1 MKVAFFYAKFENK
14 AMLKLF
20 TIVSAL
26 LLSSI
31 AYAQMSLDP
40 VFASQNDSVTI
51 IYDATKGNAA
61 LRDLGPPDVY
71 IHTGVITS
79 ISSGNSDWR
88 YVKGVWGTDD
98 LPRKM
103 TYAGNNIYKIKIFIP
118 TFYGVPA
125 GETIRKIAAVFR
137 DKTGN
142 KVGRNADGTDI
153 YADIFPPGLK
163 ISFTKPAEIPGI
175 FETTDNITFEAKASE
190 SAKITFFENGIQL
203 DTQTTTTFT
212 RTISGRAPG
221 RYTYVVRAQKGSIT
235 ASDTL
240 YISVNPA
247 VTTEA
252 LPSGMV
258 DGANYI
264 NDTTL
269 LFSLVAPGKKYTYL
283 VGDFNNWQPLP
294 GYFMKKTPDG
304 NRWWLQVS
312 GLKKGQQYGY
322 QYLVD
327 GLFREAD
334 PLSELILDN
343 WNDGFINKSDFPGLP
358 NYPAGKTTGLVSV
371 IQPGKAAYIWKHDTF
386 TVKNVGQLNIY
397 ELHIRDFIAAHSYT
411 VLKDTLSYLK
421 KLGVNAIKLMPVNEF
436 EGNSSWGYNVSYHM
450 ALDKYY
456 GNANQLKA
464 FIDECHKQGIAVFL
478 DVVFNHVF
486 GQSTLCHLYWNSA
499 LNQPADNNPWLN
511 PVAKHDF
518 NVGYDFNHESQFTQ
532 QYMDRVIK
540 YWLTEF
546 KADGFRFDLSKGFT
560 QKNTLGNTGAW
571 GQYDGSRIYLL
582 KRMRDAIR
590 SYDNNAVLI
599 LEHFADNSEETELS
613 NEGFLFWGNGS
624 GPYSEVSM
632 GYTADLSW
640 SSNYKN
646 RGWNNPH
653 LISYMESH
661 DEERMMYKN
670 ITFGNSNGS
679 YNVRQLP
686 TALKRGEMATVLF
699 FSVPGPKMIW
709 QFGELGYDVNIN
721 FNGRTGEKPIRWN
734 YLTEPNRQS
743 LHRVYSTMMNLR
755 NKYPVFHTTF
765 NNFDLGGRVKK
776 AWLQYFDHYVHV
788 IANTDVVSVNTTY
801 DFHDTGKWYE
811 VFSGDSLRVTN
822 KNVPITLA
830 PGAYRLF
837 TNKKME
843 AQPTAQIRNN
853 TQVVVNPSDVLI
865 FPNPASETLQLS
877 SPANTTITIRDA
889 SGRVIFTGITGEDVL
904 TIQTRSW
911 PNGVYFIQG
920 QSQGRNWS
928 DKTLIQH

>member
-1 MKVAFFYAKFENK
+1 MFKIY
-14 AMLKLF
+14 
-20 TIVSAL
+20 TIVSSFL
-26 LLSSI
+26 LGSV
-31 AYAQMSLDP
+31 AFAQMTLDP

-51 IYDATKGNAA
+51 FYDATKGNAA
-61 LRDLGPPDVY
+61 LKDLGPPEVY
-71 IHTGVITS
+71 IHTGVITNL
-79 ISSGNSDWR
+79 SSGNSDWR

-98 LPRKM
+98 APRKM
-103 TYAGNNIYKIKIFIP
+103 TYTGNNIYRIKIFIP
-118 TFYGVPA
+118 TFYGVP
-125 GETIRKIAAVFR
+125 GTETVRKIAAVFR
-137 DKTGN
+137 DRAGN

-175 FETTDNITFEAKASE
+175 FETTDNIAFEAKASE
-190 SAKITFFENGIQL
+190 LAKITFFENGVQL
-203 DTQTTTTFT
+203 DTLTTVTFT
-212 RTISGRAPG
+212 KTLSGKAPG
-221 RYTYVVRAQKGSIT
+221 RYMYVARAQKGTMT

-240 YISVNPA
+240 FISINPSI
-247 VTTEA
+247 TTEA
-252 LPSGMV
+252 LPSGTM

-269 LFSLVAPGKKYTYL
+269 VFSLAAPGKKYVYL
-283 VGDFNNWQPLP
+283 IGDFNNWQPLP
-294 GYFMKKTPDG
+294 AYFMKKTPDG
-304 NRWWLQVS
+304 NRWWLRVS

-327 GLFREAD
+327 GLLREAD
-334 PLSELILDN
+334 PLSELLLDN
-343 WNDGFINKSDFPGLP
+343 WNDGFINKADFPGLP
-358 NYPAGKTTGLVSV
+358 NYPSGKSTGLVSV
-371 IQPGKAAYIWKHDTF
+371 VQPGKSAYAWKHDTF
-386 TVKNVGQLNIY
+386 IVRNVGSLNIY
-397 ELHIRDFIAAHSYT
+397 ELHIRDFIAAHSFT
-411 VLKDTLSYLK
+411 VLKDTLPYLK
-421 KLGVNAIKLMPVNEF
+421 KLGVNAIKIMPVNEF

-532 QYMDRVIK
+532 QYMDRVIRH
-540 YWLTEF
+540 WLTEF

-571 GQYDGSRIYLL
+571 GQYDGSRIFLL
-582 KRMRDAIR
+582 KRMRDVIR

-624 GPYSEVSM
+624 GSYSEVSM

-640 SSNYKN
+640 VSNYKS
-646 RGWNNPH
+646 RGWSKPH

-670 ITFGNSNGS
+670 ITFGNSSGG
-679 YNVRQLP
+679 YNVRQLS

-734 YLTEPNRQS
+734 YLTEPDRQN
-743 LHRVYSTMMNLR
+743 LQRVYSTMMNLR

-776 AWLQYFDHYVHV
+776 VWLQYYDHYVHV
-788 IANTDVVSVNTTY
+788 IANSDVVPSNTTY

-811 VFSGDSLRVTN
+811 VFSGDSMRVTN
-822 KNVPITLA
+822 KNMPVNLQ

-837 TNKKME
+837 TNKRME
-843 AQPTAQIRNN
+843 LQPKVQIPNS
-853 TQVVVNPSDVLI
+853 TSNPDKYSEILVY
-865 FPNPASETLQLS
+865 PNPASDELNLMGPGNAKIQV
-877 SPANTTITIRDA
+877 RDA
-889 SGRVIFTGITGEDVL
+889 SGRCIFTGYMKDKFMHIHT
-904 TIQTRSW
+904 QNW
-911 PNGVYFIQG
+911 PNGMYVIQG
-920 QSQGRNWS
+920 QSQQGTWS
-928 DKTLIQH
+928 VITMIQH

>member
-1 MKVAFFYAKFENK
+1 MFKIYTVVFSF
-14 AMLKLF
+14 M
-20 TIVSAL
+20 
-26 LLSSI
+26 LSS
-31 AYAQMSLDP
+31 AAFAQMTLDP

-51 IYDATKGNAA
+51 IYDATKGNGA
-61 LRDLGPPDVY
+61 LKDLGPPDVY
-71 IHTGVITS
+71 IHTGVITNLS
-79 ISSGNSDWR
+79 NGNSDWR

-98 LPRKM
+98 APRKM
-103 TYAGNNIYKIKIFIP
+103 TYSGNNIYRIKIFIP
-118 TFYGVPA
+118 TFYGVP
-125 GETIRKIAAVFR
+125 GTETIRKIAAVFR
-137 DKTGN
+137 DRTGN

-163 ISFTKPAEIPGI
+163 ISFTKPSEIPGI
-175 FETTDNITFEAKASE
+175 FETSDNITFEAKASE
-190 SAKITFFENGIQL
+190 SARIAFFENGIQL
-203 DTQTTTTFT
+203 DTLTAVTFSKT
-212 RTISGRAPG
+212 LTGKAPG
-221 RYTYVVRAQKGSIT
+221 RYMYVVRAQKGSMT

-240 YISVNPA
+240 FVSINPP

-252 LPSGMV
+252 LPAGMV

-269 LFSLVAPGKKYTYL
+269 LFSLAAPGKKYVYL
-283 VGDFNNWQPLP
+283 IGDFNNWQPLP
-294 GYFMKKTPDG
+294 AYFMKKTPDG
-304 NRWWLQVS
+304 NRWWLMVS

-327 GLFREAD
+327 GLLREAD

-343 WNDGFINKSDFPGLP
+343 WNDGFINKADFPGLP
-358 NYPAGKTTGLVSV
+358 SYPSGKSTGLVSV
-371 IQPGKAAYIWKHDTF
+371 VQPGKSAYAWKHDTF
-386 TVKNVGQLNIY
+386 TVRNVGSLNIY

-411 VLKDTLSYLK
+411 VLKDTLPYLK

-436 EGNSSWGYNVSYHM
+436 EANSSWGYNVSYHM

-532 QYMDRVIK
+532 QYMDRVIR

-560 QKNTLGNTGAW
+560 QKNTLGNTAAW

-582 KRMRDAIR
+582 KRMRDVIR

-613 NEGFLFWGNGS
+613 NEGFLFWGNGNNAFT
-624 GPYSEVSM
+624 EVSM
-632 GYTADLSW
+632 GYNYDLSW
-640 SSNYKN
+640 FSNYKS
-646 RGWNNPH
+646 RGWSKPH

-670 ITFGNSNGS
+670 ITFGNSNGG
-679 YNVRQLP
+679 YNVRQLS

-734 YLTEPNRQS
+734 YLTEPDRQG
-743 LHRVYSTMMNLR
+743 LHQVYATMMNLR

-765 NNFDLGGRVKK
+765 SNFNLGGRVKK
-776 AWLQYFDHYVHV
+776 AWLQHFDHYVHV
-788 IANTDVVSVNTTY
+788 IANTDVVPTSTTY

-822 KNVPITLA
+822 KNMPITLA
-830 PGAYRLF
+830 PGAYRMF
-837 TNKKME
+837 TNKRME
-843 AQPTAQIRNN
+843 LQPKVQIPNSTDKLDN
-853 TQVVVNPSDVLI
+853 HSEILVY
-865 FPNPASETLQLS
+865 PNPASDALNLMGPVNARIQV
-877 SPANTTITIRDA
+877 RDA
-889 SGRVIFTGITGEDVL
+889 SGRCVYTGFMKDKFMQIH
-904 TIQTRSW
+904 TRNW
-911 PNGVYFIQG
+911 PNGVYVIHG
-920 QSQGRNWS
+920 QSQNGTWS
-928 DKTLIQH
+928 VKTLIQH

>member
-1 MKVAFFYAKFENK
+1 
-14 AMLKLF
+14 MLRFF

-26 LLSSI
+26 LLSSS
-31 AYAQMSLDP
+31 AYSQMSLDP

-51 IYDATKGNAA
+51 IFDATKGNGA
-61 LRDLGPPDVY
+61 LKDLGPPDVY

-79 ISSGNSDWR
+79 VSTGNSDWR

-103 TYAGNNIYKIKIFIP
+103 SYAGNNIYKIKIFIP

-125 GETIRKIAAVFR
+125 GETIKKIAAVFR

-190 SAKITFFENGIQL
+190 LAKITFFENGIQL
-203 DTQTTTTFT
+203 DTQTTATYTK
-212 RTISGRAPG
+212 TISGRPAG
-221 RYTYVVRAQKGSIT
+221 RYTYVVRAQKGSFT
-235 ASDTL
+235 ANDTL
-240 YISVNPA
+240 SISVNPA
-247 VTTEA
+247 VITEA

-283 VGDFNNWQPLP
+283 IGDFNNWQPLP

-304 NRWWLQVS
+304 NRWWLRVS

-327 GLFREAD
+327 GLLREAD

-371 IQPGKAAYIWKHDTF
+371 IQPGKAAYTWKHDTF

-397 ELHIRDFIAAHSYT
+397 ELHIRDFIAAHAYT
-411 VLKDTLSYLK
+411 VLIDTLPYLK

-464 FIDECHKQGIAVFL
+464 FIDECHRQGIAVFL

-518 NVGYDFNHESQFTQ
+518 NVGYDFNHESQLTQ

-582 KRMRDAIR
+582 KRMRDAVR

-640 SSNYKN
+640 ASNYKN

-670 ITFGNSNGS
+670 ITFGNISGS
-679 YNVRQLP
+679 YNVKQLP

-811 VFSGDSLRVTN
+811 IFSGDSLQVTN
-822 KNVPITLA
+822 KNVPINLA

-843 AQPTAQIRNN
+843 AQPVVQIPNN
-853 TQVVVNPSDVLI
+853 TQAMVNPPDVLI

-889 SGRVIFTGITGEDVL
+889 SGRSVFTGITGGDIL
-904 TIQTRSW
+904 TIQTHSW
-911 PNGVYFIQG
+911 SNGVYFIQG
-920 QSQGRNWS
+920 QSQGRNWAV
-928 DKTLIQH
+928 KTLIQH